1 MFNKLLLSSI
11 LNLFIL
17 FFCFNAYSADG
28 YIKAAYG
35 VTSQKIDTGDST
47 HGTDITEDFDDEG
60 YEIVI
65 GLMVSEKI
73 ASEISYV
80 YLGEG
85 TIKTDNNDQFKINGV
100 NIDTTGSETIKREVD
115 GFGIGIAALLG
126 GEKGGLNFR
135 AGALG
140 WEATGDKAAKTSH
153 NAFVNSVL
161 FADGIDPYVG
171 IDVNFKPI
179 GSIIISAG
187 YTSYGLDMFD
197 QDISLASAGLGWSF

>member
-1 MFNKLLLSSI
+1 M
-11 LNLFIL
+11 

-47 HGTDITEDFDDEG
+47 HGTDITEDWDDEG
-60 YEIVI
+60 YEIVL

-85 TIKTDNNDQFKINGV
+85 TIVTDNNDQFKLNGA
-100 NIDTTGSETIKREVD
+100 NIDTTGAETIRREVD
-115 GFGIGIAALLG
+115 GFGVGIAAVLG
-126 GEKGGLNFR
+126 SEKAGLNFR

-153 NAFVNSVL
+153 NDFVNSVL
-161 FADGIDPYVG
+161 FADGIDPYIGV
-171 IDVNFKPI
+171 DLNFKPI
-179 GSIIISAG
+179 GSIIITAG

-197 QDISLASAGLGWSF
+197 QDISLASAGLGLAF